1 MTGEKGRDLVDF
13 LKQVPLF
20 ADLAQGDLRRLARI
34 VHERAYRDGEII
46 FEQGTPGAALY
57 LLRGGMVEIM
67 RKKRNG
73 EEIPLAMLE
82 PPASFEELAAVGAE
96 VVHWASAR
104 ARGPVSLVAIGRSDL
119 DALSHNFPPLANKI
133 LMKLGQIIA
142 VQLRML
148 LEAEHFSDERS
159 VNSDSPQ

>member
-1 MTGEKGRDLVDF
+1 
-13 LKQVPLF
+13 
-20 ADLAQGDLRRLARI
+20 
-34 VHERAYRDGEII
+34 
-46 FEQGTPGAALY
+46 
-57 LLRGGMVEIM
+57 M